1 LPALLAIKLNII
13 CLTIKIYWDMITKKN
28 VNKLQNAVIKENAAN
43 LVGAVKLYN
52 ALFANGADLKAIC
65 KALEIPAEYAVK
77 VAALAKDKKRLVAVC
92 SQMLPKVDDTFVK
105 FALYSKVYKDTN
117 ADKEKGVEAKTADW
131 CAENVVYGGE
141 YKAFGFT
148 TAESLETK
156 KSTKWLIKENDE
168 YKATYVAVKIK
179 SYSIR
184 TVAKCV
190 SEYLAH
196 ESTQQ

>member
-1 LPALLAIKLNII
+1 
-13 CLTIKIYWDMITKKN
+13 MITKKN

-92 SQMLPKVDDTFVK
+92 GQMLPKVDDTFVK

-117 ADKEKGVEAKTADW
+117 VDKEKGIEAKTADW
-131 CAENVVYGGE
+131 CADNVVYGSE
-141 YKAFGFT
+141 YKSFGFA

-156 KSTKWLIKENDE
+156 KSTKWLIKETDE

-196 ESTQQ
+196 ESNQQ

>member
-1 LPALLAIKLNII
+1 
-13 CLTIKIYWDMITKKN
+13 MTKKN
-28 VNKLQNAVIKENAAN
+28 INKLQNAVIKENAAN

-52 ALFANGADLKAIC
+52 ALFANVADLKMVC

-77 VAALAKDKKRLVAVC
+77 VATLSKDKKRLVTVC

-105 FALYSKVYKDTN
+105 FTLYSKVYKDN
-117 ADKEKGVEAKTADW
+117 KINKEKGIEAKTDNW
-131 CAENVVYGGE
+131 CSDNVVYGNG
-141 YKAFGFT
+141 YKPFGLA
-148 TAESLETK
+148 TAETLETK
-156 KSTKWLIKENDE
+156 SSAKWIVKETDE
-168 YKATYVAVKIK
+168 YKATYVAVRIK

-196 ESTQQ
+196 ESNQQ

>member
-1 LPALLAIKLNII
+1 
-13 CLTIKIYWDMITKKN
+13 MITKKN
-28 VNKLQNAVIKENAAN
+28 VNRLQNAVIKENASN
-43 LVGAVKLYN
+43 LAGAIKLYN
-52 ALFANGADLKAIC
+52 ALFTNGADLKAIC

-77 VAALAKDKKRLVAVC
+77 VAALARDKKRLVTVC
-92 SQMLPKVDDTFVK
+92 SQMLPKVDGTFVK

-117 ADKEKGVEAKTADW
+117 TDKEKGIEAKTADW
-131 CAENVVYGGE
+131 CAENVVYGSE

-156 KSTKWLIKENDE
+156 KSTKWLVKETDE
-168 YKATYVAVKIK
+168 YKSIYVATRIA

-184 TVAKCV
+184 MIAKCV

-196 ESTQQ
+196 ESNQQ

>member
-1 LPALLAIKLNII
+1 
-13 CLTIKIYWDMITKKN
+13 MITKKN
-28 VNKLQNAVIKENAAN
+28 VNKLQNVVIKENATI
-43 LVGAVKLYN
+43 VGAVKLYG
-52 ALFANGADLKAIC
+52 ALFSNGSDLKAIC

-77 VAALAKDKKRLVAVC
+77 VAALAKDKKRLVTVC
-92 SQMLPKVDDTFVK
+92 SQMLPKVDDIFVK
-105 FALYSKVYKDTN
+105 FTLYSKVYKDTN
-117 ADKEKGVEAKTADW
+117 VDKEKGIEAKTADW
-131 CAENVVYGGE
+131 CAENVVYGSE

-156 KSTKWLIKENDE
+156 KSTKWLIKETDE

>member
-1 LPALLAIKLNII
+1 
-13 CLTIKIYWDMITKKN
+13 MITKKN
-28 VNKLQNAVIKENAAN
+28 INRLQNVVIKENASN
-43 LVGAVKLYN
+43 LVGAVKLYK
-52 ALFANGADLKAIC
+52 ALFANGTDLKAIC

-77 VAALAKDKKRLVAVC
+77 VAALAKEKKRLVEVC
-92 SQMLPKVDDTFVK
+92 SQMLPKVGDTFVK

-117 ADKEKGVEAKTADW
+117 ADKENGIEAKTADW
-131 CAENVVYGGE
+131 CAENVVYGSE

-156 KSTKWLIKENDE
+156 KSTKWLVKETEE
-168 YKATYVAVKIK
+168 YKSTYVAVKIK

-184 TVAKCV
+184 TIAKCV

-196 ESTQQ
+196 ESNQQ

>member
-1 LPALLAIKLNII
+1 
-13 CLTIKIYWDMITKKN
+13 MITKKN
-28 VNKLQNAVIKENAAN
+28 INRLQNVVIKENASN

-92 SQMLPKVDDTFVK
+92 SQMLPKVGDTFVK

-117 ADKEKGVEAKTADW
+117 ADKEKGIEAKTAAW
-131 CAENVVYGGE
+131 CAENVVYGSE

-156 KSTKWLIKENDE
+156 KSTKWLVKETDE
-168 YKATYVAVKIK
+168 YKSTYVAVKIK

-184 TVAKCV
+184 TIAKCV
-190 SEYLAH
+190 SEYLAN
-196 ESTQQ
+196 ESNQQ

>member
-1 LPALLAIKLNII
+1 
-13 CLTIKIYWDMITKKN
+13 MITKKN
-28 VNKLQNAVIKENAAN
+28 VNKLQNSVIKENASN

-52 ALFANGADLKAIC
+52 ALFANISNLKAIC
-65 KALEIPAEYAVK
+65 KKLEIPAEYAVK

-92 SQMLPKVDDTFVK
+92 SQMLPKIDNTFVK
-105 FALYSKVYKDTN
+105 FSLYSKVYKDN
-117 ADKEKGVEAKTADW
+117 KVNKEKGVDPKTAEW
-131 CAENVVYGGE
+131 CADNVIYGGE
-141 YKAFGFT
+141 YKFFGFSS
-148 TAESLETK
+148 AEILENK
-156 KSTKWLIKENDE
+156 KSAKWLVVDTNE

-196 ESTQQ
+196 ESNQQ

>member
-1 LPALLAIKLNII
+1 
-13 CLTIKIYWDMITKKN
+13 MITKKN

-52 ALFANGADLKAIC
+52 ALFANGANLKDIC

-77 VAALAKDKKRLVAVC
+77 VAALAKDKKHLVAVC

-105 FALYSKVYKDTN
+105 FALYSKVYKDNTVE
-117 ADKEKGVEAKTADW
+117 KEKGVEAKTADW
-131 CAENVVYGGE
+131 CAENVIYGGE
-141 YKAFGFT
+141 YKSFGFS
-148 TAESLETK
+148 TAETLDTK
-156 KSTKWLIKENDE
+156 KSAKWLVRETDE

-184 TVAKCV
+184 TIAKCV
-190 SEYLAH
+190 SEYLTH
-196 ESTQQ
+196 ESNQQ

>member
-1 LPALLAIKLNII
+1 
-13 CLTIKIYWDMITKKN
+13 MITKKN
-28 VNKLQNAVIKENAAN
+28 VNKLQNAVVKENASN

-92 SQMLPKVDDTFVK
+92 SQMLPKVGDTFVK
-105 FALYSKVYKDTN
+105 FSLYSKVYKDN
-117 ADKEKGVEAKTADW
+117 KVDKEKGIEAKTADW
-131 CAENVVYGGE
+131 CADNVVYGSE
-141 YKAFGFT
+141 YKPFGFAT
-148 TAESLETK
+148 SETLETK
-156 KSTKWLIKENDE
+156 SSTKWIIKETDE
-168 YKATYVAVKIK
+168 YKSIYVAVKIK

-196 ESTQQ
+196 ESNQQ

>member
-1 LPALLAIKLNII
+1 
-13 CLTIKIYWDMITKKN
+13 MITKKN

-43 LVGAVKLYN
+43 LIGVIKLYK

-92 SQMLPKVDDTFVK
+92 SQMLPKVGDTFVK
-105 FALYSKVYKDTN
+105 FSLYSKVYKDN
-117 ADKEKGVEAKTADW
+117 KVDKEKGIEAKTAEW
-131 CAENVVYGGE
+131 CADNVVYGGE
-141 YKAFGFT
+141 YKHFGFSN
-148 TAESLETK
+148 AETLETK
-156 KSTKWLIKENDE
+156 KSAKWLVKETDD
-168 YKATYVAVKIK
+168 YKATYVAVRIK

-184 TVAKCV
+184 NVAKCV

-196 ESTQQ
+196 ESNQQ

>member
-1 LPALLAIKLNII
+1 
-13 CLTIKIYWDMITKKN
+13 MITKKN

-43 LVGAVKLYN
+43 LVGAIKLYN
-52 ALFANGADLKAIC
+52 ALFAKGTDLKSVC
-65 KALEIPAEYAVK
+65 KALDIPAEYAEK

-92 SQMLPKVDDTFVK
+92 CQMLPKVDDTFVK

-117 ADKEKGVEAKTADW
+117 AEKERGVEARTADW
-131 CAENVVYGGE
+131 CAEHVAYGRE

-156 KSTKWLIKENDE
+156 KNAKWLIKENDE
-168 YKATYVAVKIK
+168 YKATYVAVKIR

-196 ESTQQ
+196 ESNQQ

>member
-92 SQMLPKVDDTFVK
+92 SQMLPKVDNTFVK

-117 ADKEKGVEAKTADW
+117 ADKEKGIEAKTADW
-131 CAENVVYGGE
+131 CAENVVYGSE

-148 TAESLETK
+148 TAESLENK
-156 KSTKWLIKENDE
+156 KSTKWLVKETDE
-168 YKATYVAVKIK
+168 YKSTYVAVKIK

-196 ESTQQ
+196 ESNQQ

>member
-1 LPALLAIKLNII
+1 
-13 CLTIKIYWDMITKKN
+13 MITKKN

-43 LVGAVKLYN
+43 LVDAVKLYN

-65 KALEIPAEYAVK
+65 KALKIPAEYAVK

-131 CAENVVYGGE
+131 CAENVIYGGE
-141 YKAFGFT
+141 YKSFGFS
-148 TAESLETK
+148 TAETLETK
-156 KSTKWLIKENDE
+156 KSAKWLVKETDE

-184 TVAKCV
+184 TIAKCV
-190 SEYLAH
+190 SEYLTH
-196 ESTQQ
+196 ESNQQ

>member
-1 LPALLAIKLNII
+1 ML
-13 CLTIKIYWDMITKKN
+13 TKKN

-43 LVGAVKLYN
+43 LAGAVKMYN
-52 ALFANGADLKAIC
+52 AQFANGSDLKAIC

-92 SQMLPKVDDTFVK
+92 SQMLPKVDNTFVK

-117 ADKEKGVEAKTADW
+117 ADKEKGIEAKTADW
-131 CAENVVYGGE
+131 CAENVVYGSE

-148 TAESLETK
+148 TAESLENK
-156 KSTKWLIKENDE
+156 KSAKWLVKETDE
-168 YKATYVAVKIK
+168 YKSTYVAVKIK
-179 SYSIR
+179 SYTVR
-184 TVAKCV
+184 AVAKCV

>member
-1 LPALLAIKLNII
+1 
-13 CLTIKIYWDMITKKN
+13 MMTKKN

-43 LVGAVKLYN
+43 LAGAVRLYG
-52 ALFANGADLKAIC
+52 ALFSNGSDLKAIC

-77 VAALAKDKKRLVAVC
+77 VAALAKDKKRLVTVC
-92 SQMLPKVDDTFVK
+92 SQMLPKVDDIFVR
-105 FALYSKVYKDTN
+105 FTLYSKVYKDTN
-117 ADKEKGVEAKTADW
+117 VDKEKGFEAKTTDW
-131 CAENVVYGGE
+131 CAENVVYGSE

-156 KSTKWLIKENDE
+156 KSTKWLIKETDE

>member
-1 LPALLAIKLNII
+1 
-13 CLTIKIYWDMITKKN
+13 MMTKKN
-28 VNKLQNAVIKENAAN
+28 VNKLQGAVIKENASTLA
-43 LVGAVKLYN
+43 GAVKVYN
-52 ALFANGADLKAIC
+52 ALFAKGADLKAFC
-65 KALEIPAEYAVK
+65 KTLEIPAEYAVK

-92 SQMLPKVDDTFVK
+92 SQMLPKVGDTFVK
-105 FALYSKVYKDTN
+105 FSLYSKVYKDN
-117 ADKEKGVEAKTADW
+117 KVDKEKGVEAKTADW
-131 CAENVVYGGE
+131 CAENVVYGSE

-156 KSTKWLIKENDE
+156 KSAKWVIKENDE

-179 SYSIR
+179 NYSIR